1 MYQVAVFAASTVS
14 VQLPVTL
21 NPSILCLQAIHRLQA
36 DNQSAQQRGK
46 DAERRAAA
54 MLEEKNRL
62 AGKVSGLEQERQQ
75 LQEDKQHLQEDNK
88 HLQEDN
94 KHLQKDNKH
103 LQEDKQHLQEDNK
116 HLQEAVKDTASCVK
130 VLVFSS
136 SKSSCLCA
144 IIQVTCLWC

>member
-1 MYQVAVFAASTVS
+1 MFAASTVS

-62 AGKVSGLEQERQQ
+62 ASKVSGLEQERQQ
-75 LQEDKQHLQEDNK
+75 
-88 HLQEDN
+88 
-94 KHLQKDNKH
+94 